1 MWTLRLAAI
10 TLAVLTSYASG
21 AVFKVEPINDGTRGS
36 YKISQVT
43 SLNLGQALLQLPS
56 NVETL
61 DLSGNL
67 LTNISGSAFSGFA
80 SLQHLN
86 LSSNMLYGTVN
97 LTQFYTL
104 GTVDLN
110 DNYITDLHLGASVT
124 TVSAVR
130 NRIKR
135 VICDGSPKEVL
146 LQMNKINSLH
156 GLSPMCM
163 GRLVHLD
170 LSVNEVN
177 TVDFSY
183 LAPSAN
189 TLKQLLLSYNYIYE
203 VFNAENVLLTLL
215 DVLDLSHNKLPWL
228 GPDMMAARQTKT
240 VDLSANQIVLLDKDI
255 RFDARTTSIN
265 LSGNKV
271 QCASLETFVASNPA
285 AKNVNPANNKDSKGC
300 EGMKRAYTICCDA
313 LSAPFADRLIEQ
325 KRTQNSL
332 LTVPTDPMSKAANC
346 STVDDA
352 RQQMISNMGSAIT
365 SVANEVQR
373 LQKDKIQLTS
383 ERLTLEQTVTLQREQ
398 STSVRQALLAAA
410 QKLNLPVSQEASIV
424 VLQKIIDQYEH
435 LSKQEE
441 LERNKATEDWNKY
454 STEIDHWKREK
465 ARLEP
470 LIEKYDADIS
480 KANATLVDLTRQKAV
495 LAEQLQKKAASG

>member
-10 TLAVLTSYASG
+10 TLAVLTSYVSG
-21 AVFKVEPINDGTRGS
+21 AFFKVEPKNDGKPAS

-43 SLNLGQALLQLPS
+43 SLNLGQALLQLPH
-56 NVETL
+56 NVQAL

-67 LTNISGSAFSGFA
+67 LTNISGSAFSAF
-80 SLQHLN
+80 SNLQQLN

-104 GTVDLN
+104 STVDLN
-110 DNYITDLHLGASVT
+110 DNYITDLHLGRNVA

-135 VICDGSPKEVL
+135 VICDGSPKEVN
-146 LQMNKINSLH
+146 LQVNKVDSLH

-163 GRLVHLD
+163 TRLQVLD
-170 LSVNEVN
+170 LSLNEVN
-177 TVDFSY
+177 TIDFNY

-189 TLKQLLLSYNYIYE
+189 SLKQLLLSYNYIYE
-203 VFNAENVLLTLL
+203 LFNKNNLVFPLLE
-215 DVLDLSHNKLPWL
+215 VLDLSHNKLPWL
-228 GPDMMAARQTKT
+228 SPDIMVARNAKT
-240 VDLSANQIVLLDKDI
+240 VDLSANQIVLIDKSI
-255 RFDARTTSIN
+255 QFDRQTNIN

-271 QCASLETFVASNPA
+271 QCESLKAFATLNPA
-285 AKNVNPANNKDSKGC
+285 VKNVSPANNKDPQGC
-300 EGMKRAYTICCDA
+300 NRMSGYSICCDS

-325 KRTQNSL
+325 KRMQNSL
-332 LTVPTDPMSKAANC
+332 LNVPMGPGAKPNC
-346 STVDDA
+346 TVDDA
-352 RQQMISNMGSAIT
+352 RQTMISQMGSAIT

-373 LQKDKIQLTS
+373 LQKEKIQLAS
-383 ERLTLEQTVTLQREQ
+383 ERQALEQTVSAQREQ
-398 STSVRQALLAAA
+398 STSVREALLAAA
-410 QKLNLPVSQEASIV
+410 RKLNLEVEQEPSHV
-424 VLQKIIDQYEH
+424 VLQKVIDTYEH

-454 STEIDHWKREK
+454 STEIEHWLKEK
-465 ARLEP
+465 ERLEP
-470 LIEKYDADIS
+470 LIAKYDADIS

-495 LAEQLQKKAASG
+495 LTEQLKNKNASG